1 MSILKTREEFINA
14 VSKLG
19 PSGSIPYETSN
30 YSISDEVKPIYEMIL
45 KHFALGDTKM
55 QKPRVEF
62 NDMSVIQRDQIDQMA
77 FNTYQPNN
85 GDAPVADEINSWK
98 SRAMRPVVRNKCMSI
113 AAHATAKLIFPKVFA
128 FNKDSEDQK
137 EAAQVMES
145 LMEWSGDVANYPYTA
160 LMRVITAMA
169 SPASIGYT
177 EYGEVTRLV

>member
-98 SRAMRPVVRNKCMSI
+98 SRAMRPIVRNKCISI
-113 AAHATAKLIFPKVFA
+113 AAHSTARLIFPKVFA
-128 FNKDSEDQK
+128 YNNQSDEQQ
-137 EAAQVMES
+137 EAANVMED
-145 LMEWSGDVANYPYTA
+145 LMEWSGDVSNYSHIA
-160 LMRVITAMA
+160 LMRVITALS
-169 SPASIGYT
+169 SPASI
-177 EYGEVTRLV
+177 